1 MLDLQTKVDRKL
13 LEELYTKG
21 FSRIPIYDHHRSEIK
36 GILMTKDLILMNP
49 DKDNPT
55 VEQISSIL
63 REAKTLDINTNA
75 MDTLEFFLAN

>member
-1 MLDLQTKVDRKL
+1 
-13 LEELYTKG
+13 
-21 FSRIPIYDHHRSEIK
+21 
-36 GILMTKDLILMNP
+36 MTKDLILMNP

-63 REAKTLDINTNA
+63 REAKQLDINTNA